1 MLTSEPIDIDA
12 LIERLQSDAE
22 ARRRLLAALLP
33 QEFLALPFRV
43 EQLTAVV
50 AEHGE
55 RLTRLEQA
63 VQQLTEAVME
73 LRAAVAELRQTVQGL
88 IQGQQEL
95 RQTVQG
101 LIQGQEELRASVAEL
116 RQTVQGL
123 IQGQEELRASVA
135 ELRQTVRELAE
146 ETAESIRRLTEWQ
159 VLAEQRLQRIEDRLG
174 RLVGWRLEENYAKH
188 AYAYFGSYLRKI
200 RRADPEEI
208 YETIT
213 AKLSPEEV
221 RDVSRADLI
230 LQGRLRSAPEQEVYL
245 LMEVSGRIEMNDVTR
260 ASRRADLLTR
270 AGFPCVPAV
279 GGEQIDPAVEER
291 ASELGV
297 AVAVDGDLTGW
308 EAAFYKR
315 LGRFS

>member
-1 MLTSEPIDIDA
+1 MMTSEPIDIDA
-12 LIERLQSDAE
+12 LIERLQSDSE

-43 EQLTAVV
+43 EQLTAIVSD
-50 AEHGE
+50 HNE
-55 RLTRLEQA
+55 RLARLEQA

-73 LRAAVAELRQTVQGL
+73 LRAA
-88 IQGQQEL
+88 
-95 RQTVQG
+95 
-101 LIQGQEELRASVAEL
+101 VAEL

-146 ETAESIRRLTEWQ
+146 ETAESFRRLIEWQ

-200 RRADPEEI
+200 RRADPEQI
-208 YETIT
+208 FETIT
-213 AKLSPEEV
+213 ATLSPEEV
-221 RDVSRADLI
+221 KDVSRADLI
-230 LQGRLRSAPEQEVYL
+230 LQGKMRTAPEQEVYL
-245 LMEVSGRIEMNDVTR
+245 LMEVSGRIELNDVTR
-260 ASRRADLLTR
+260 ASRRADLLTK
-270 AGFPCVPAV
+270 AGFPCIPAV

-291 ASELGV
+291 ARELGV

-308 EAAFYKR
+308 ETAFYKR
-315 LGRFS
+315 IGRF

>member
-101 LIQGQEELRASVAEL
+101 LIQGQQEL
-116 RQTVQGL
+116 RQTVLGL

>member
-73 LRAAVAELRQTVQGL
+73 LRAA
-88 IQGQQEL
+88 
-95 RQTVQG
+95 
-101 LIQGQEELRASVAEL
+101 VAEL